1 MEKSTIGILVASGV
15 SAVATLI
22 IAFSTAFFHRWT
34 RKQRS
39 PDPIFIKSEFCF
51 PKSRRGP
58 VAVKTRLANPGEV
71 PIQLRYVVVNLT
83 SQTAETRS
91 YTGKIS
97 IPEFIPSRGF
107 EDVQVYIPSDHVPTS
122 PSWDTPCWAYIHLH
136 VEYISGQKLGKVGF
150 HEVARITRFPGDI
163 LSAQDYCEFHHTRR
177 RRRWIPKA

>member
-15 SAVATLI
+15 SAVATLT
-22 IAFSTAFFHRWT
+22 IAISTAVFHHWT

-39 PDPIFIKSEFCF
+39 PDPILINSWVRY
-51 PKSRRGP
+51 PKSRSSP
-58 VAVKTRLANPGEV
+58 VIVKTRLANPGEV

-91 YTGKIS
+91 YMGKIS

-107 EDVQVYIPSDHVPTS
+107 EDIQVYIPSDHVPTS

-136 VEYISGQKLGKVGF
+136 VEYISGQKLGKVDF

-163 LSAQDYCEFHHTRR
+163 LSAQDYYELHHTRR
-177 RRRWIPKA
+177 RRQWTPKA

>member
-15 SAVATLI
+15 SAVATLT
-22 IAFSTAFFHRWT
+22 IAISTAVFHHWT

-39 PDPIFIKSEFCF
+39 PDPILINSWVRY
-51 PKSRRGP
+51 PKSRSSP
-58 VAVKTRLANPGEV
+58 VIVKTRLANPGEV

-91 YTGKIS
+91 YMR
-97 IPEFIPSRGF
+97 IPIPDFIPSRGF
-107 EDVQVYIPSDHVPTS
+107 EDVQVYIPRDHVPTS
-122 PSWDTPCWAYIHLH
+122 PSWDAPCWAYIHLH
-136 VEYISGQKLGKVGF
+136 VEYISGKKLGKVNF

-163 LSAQDYCEFHHTRR
+163 LSAQDYCEFHHTCW